1 MLLLLPPPLPAA
13 FADGRAVAAERA
25 SRPALQANL
34 AGLEAAA
41 SGGGGRGGGAK
52 KNRAAGYFLK
62 KNDVWFSSC
71 IFVFVDVARIARR
84 IFRETGVNLS
94 QTDSWEALF
103 AR

>member
-41 SGGGGRGGGAK
+41 SGGGGRGGGKK
-52 KNRAAGYFLK
+52 KNRAAGYFFK
-62 KNDVWFSSC
+62 KT
-71 IFVFVDVARIARR
+71 IFGFLLLH
-84 IFRETGVNLS
+84 FC
-94 QTDSWEALF
+94 F
-103 AR
+103 C

>member
-1 MLLLLPPPLPAA
+1 MLLLPPLLRAA

-62 KNDVWFSSC
+62 KKRC
-71 IFVFVDVARIARR
+71 LVF
-84 IFRETGVNLS
+84 FLH
-94 QTDSWEALF
+94 F
-103 AR
+103 CFC